1 MAYAIIK
8 TGGRQYRVAEG
19 DTIDV
24 DLLDVEAGKTATFGE
39 VLMHADGKKLTH
51 GDPLISG
58 AKVTAEVVEQRK
70 DKKVIAFKYR
80 RRKGYHRTVGHRRK
94 LTRVKIK
101 SDHVGRQESRREKVR
116 LTFSTCNYS
125 TAQLLLMAHKKG
137 QGSVKNGRDSVSK
150 RLGVKRFGSEMVVA
164 GNIIIRQRGTK
175 FLPGKNVGLG
185 RDYTIFALVDGNV
198 RFDRSGRRVNVD
210 PAAAQKVSRA
220 FDFPRPFSL
229 SAFGRFAV

>member
-24 DLLDVEAGKTATFGE
+24 DLLDIDAGKTATFGD
-39 VLMHADGKKLTH
+39 VLMYADGKNLTH

-70 DKKVIAFKYR
+70 DKKVIAFKYK

-101 SDHVGRQESRREKVR
+101 SISGGSK
-116 LTFSTCNYS
+116 S
-125 TAQLLLMAHKKG
+125 KK
-137 QGSVKNGRDSVSK
+137 
-150 RLGVKRFGSEMVVA
+150 A
-164 GNIIIRQRGTK
+164 
-175 FLPGKNVGLG
+175 
-185 RDYTIFALVDGNV
+185 
-198 RFDRSGRRVNVD
+198 
-210 PAAAQKVSRA
+210 
-220 FDFPRPFSL
+220 
-229 SAFGRFAV
+229 